1 LGDGAVWSNNSIG
14 VFREKK
20 EKNPNSIGPPVEEKS
35 GLVGPGPGRLKF
47 PTFLLKLA
55 ADKPE

>member
-1 LGDGAVWSNNSIG
+1 MGDGAVWSNKSIG
-14 VFREKK
+14 VFR